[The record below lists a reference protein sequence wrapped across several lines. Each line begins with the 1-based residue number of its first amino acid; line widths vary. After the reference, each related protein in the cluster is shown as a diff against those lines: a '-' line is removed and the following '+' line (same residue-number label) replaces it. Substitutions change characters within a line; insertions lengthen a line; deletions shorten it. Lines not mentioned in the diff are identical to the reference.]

1 MGKKIMR
8 VVFDTNT
15 LISAL
20 LFNGHASF
28 LVQLW
33 QNHEI
38 TVLAS
43 TDTAN
48 EFLRVLTYPKF
59 NLSRLRIELIANAYL
74 PYVLLMDIDK
84 SQLPDD
90 LPQCRDVKDQPFID
104 LAYLGKADV
113 LISGDSDLLVL
124 NGQLPFA
131 IETPAIFKQ
140 RSQ

>member
-1 MGKKIMR
+1 MR

-20 LFNGHASF
+20 LFRGHSSF

-38 TVLAS
+38 TVLTS
-43 TDTAN
+43 NDSVN
-48 EFLRVLTYPKF
+48 EFLRVLNYPKF
-59 NLSRLRIELIANAYL
+59 NLSSLRIKSVASAYL
-74 PYVLLMDIDK
+74 PYVVLIGIDK

-90 LPQCRDVKDQPFID
+90 LPQCRDIKDQPFID
-104 LAYLGKADV
+104 LAYFGKADA

-131 IETPAIFKQ
+131 IETPAAFKQ
-140 RSQ
+140 RNL